1 MRCEAW
7 VERRRRE
14 SRVWRADGG
23 REESTSLR
31 KAMAEHEGR
40 NEEGKGFLEGSRKS
54 VRGR

>member
-7 VERRRRE
+7 VERRKGE

-23 REESTSLR
+23 REEGTSLR

-40 NEEGKGFLEGSRKS
+40 NEEGKGFLEGRRKS